1 MTPWHSLPAAVF
13 ALVEQARGSVLLHTS
28 LPSPEHPFSRLFLAP
43 ERVVQ
48 AFQPEQIPD
57 LFAAIDRAV
66 AAGQFAAGYFAF
78 ECGAAFEPT
87 VQPICLPLGEP
98 LAWFGI
104 YPRCYLFDHRSGAF
118 VDGDP
123 PGLLNRPINSGA
135 TGAPCPI
142 LSAFSAERMG
152 SQSHDSRAGST
163 TGISKPEGVKH
174 PLAASFA
181 MTEAPYAEAIAA
193 IHEAI
198 RSGDVYQLNFT
209 MPLRFQVEAGTAQ
222 LYSALAARQP
232 VQYSSFLHPREG
244 RQILSFSPELF
255 FRVDC
260 PQADCEARRITTR
273 PMKGTA
279 ARGRTTQEDHAQA
292 AWLQSDTKNR
302 AENLMIVDLIRS
314 DLGRICQFGS
324 VQVEDLFAV
333 ERYPTLWQMTST
345 VCGALRPAVSYE
357 QIFRALF
364 PCGSITG
371 APKVRAM
378 QWIAQL
384 ETEPRG
390 VYTGAIGFFS
400 PQETVFSVAI
410 RTLELEAAPVRAME
424 QCWQGKM
431 GVGSGIVI
439 DSNAAEEFR
448 ECALKA
454 AFLTEESGQISLP
467 GAAEF
472 SLIETLRWK
481 NGYPLL
487 ELHLD
492 RLTDSAN
499 YFGFVCN
506 REEAR
511 TALLARSAE
520 FSAELAYKVRLL
532 LNHQGCLSLSSE
544 SLPHEA
550 EGNAK
555 VLRVCIA
562 SQTTRSGDPMLFHKT
577 THRPLYSTAWHAA
590 RTAGFED
597 VLFFNQRG
605 ELTESAIAN
614 VFVVKDG
621 RWFTPPIE
629 CGLLAGIQRR
639 CLVEERPEIEER
651 VLSASD
657 LRQADAIY
665 LSNAVRGLRR
675 ATICWEG

>member
-1 MTPWHSLPAAVF
+1 MNPWHSLPAAVF

-28 LPSPEHPFSRLFLAP
+28 RPSPEHPFSRLFLAP
-43 ERVVQ
+43 IGLIQ

-57 LFAAIDRAV
+57 LFAAIDSAV
-66 AAGQFAAGYFAF
+66 AAGQYVAGYFAY

-87 VQPICLPLGEP
+87 ARPISLPLGEP

-104 YPRCYLFDHRSGAF
+104 YPRCYLFDHRRGTF
-118 VDGDP
+118 LDGDP
-123 PGLLNRPINSGA
+123 PGLAAL
-135 TGAPCPI
+135 
-142 LSAFSAERMG
+142 
-152 SQSHDSRAGST
+152 
-163 TGISKPEGVKH
+163 SKPEDAKRPVV
-174 PLAASFA
+174 ASFA
-181 MTEAPYAEAIAA
+181 LTEARYTEAIAA

-209 MPLRFQVEAGTAQ
+209 MPLRFRAEAGTAQ
-222 LYSALAARQP
+222 LYSSLAARQP
-232 VQYSSFLHPREG
+232 VEYSSFLHTREG

-255 FRVDC
+255 FRLDC
-260 PQADCEARRITTR
+260 TQADYEPCRITTR

-279 ARGRTTQEDHAQA
+279 ARGRTTQEDRAQA
-292 AWLQSDTKNR
+292 QWLQSDTKNR
-302 AENLMIVDLIRS
+302 AENLMIVDLIRN

-345 VCGALRPAVSYE
+345 VCGALRPAISYQ

-400 PQETVFSVAI
+400 QQETVFSVAI
-410 RTLELEAAPVRAME
+410 RTLELEEVPVRAKE
-424 QCWQGKM
+424 PSWQGKM

-454 AFLTEESGQISLP
+454 AFLTGDSGQISLP
-467 GAAEF
+467 GVAEF
-472 SLIETLRWK
+472 SLIETLLWK

-492 RLTDSAN
+492 RLTDSAD
-499 YFGFVCN
+499 YFGFVCS
-506 REEAR
+506 REQAR
-511 TALLARSAE
+511 TALLTMAAE
-520 FSAELAYKVRLL
+520 FSDATARKVRLL
-532 LNHQGCLSLSSE
+532 LNHQGGLSLSSE

-550 EGNAK
+550 EENAR
-555 VLRVCIA
+555 VLRVCVA
-562 SQTTRSGDPMLFHKT
+562 SQTTHSGDPMLFHKT
-577 THRPLYSTAWHAA
+577 THRPLYSTAWSAA
-590 RTAGFED
+590 RLAGFDD

-614 VFVVKDG
+614 VFLVKDG

-629 CGLLAGIQRR
+629 CGLLAGTQRR
-639 CLVEERPEIEER
+639 RLLESRPDIEER
-651 VLSASD
+651 VLLARD
-657 LRQADAIY
+657 LRGADAIY
-665 LSNAVRGLRR
+665 LANAVRGLRW
-675 ATICWEG
+675 ANLQWED